1 VLKRL
6 SPISLQHVL
15 SFGHNKFEWVFLLF
29 VFFRV
34 AGCCRLIFELLLTF
48 EEGNSLF
55 FGNDFCQNQDIDRTQ
70 GSTLGS
76 QMLLLLKPL
85 IDLLFRG
92 NAFLD
97 CKHAQ
102 ITYRIQERV
111 TTESSQKHFKN
122 DAKY

>member
-1 VLKRL
+1 
-6 SPISLQHVL
+6 
-15 SFGHNKFEWVFLLF
+15 
-29 VFFRV
+29 
-34 AGCCRLIFELLLTF
+34 
-48 EEGNSLF
+48 
-55 FGNDFCQNQDIDRTQ
+55 
-70 GSTLGS
+70 
-76 QMLLLLKPL
+76 MLLLLEPL
-85 IDLLFRG
+85 IDLLFGG

>member
-1 VLKRL
+1 M
-6 SPISLQHVL
+6 
-15 SFGHNKFEWVFLLF
+15 SFRSGNKFEWVFLLF

-55 FGNDFCQNQDIDRTQ
+55 FGNDFCQNQDIARTQ

-76 QMLLLLKPL
+76 QMLLLLEPL
-85 IDLLFRG
+85 IDLLFGG